1 MENLA
6 QNNLFDIPADSFEG
20 DIPPVEAGNGISPD
34 DAIRDQELISGL
46 QSDYQQAN
54 DYESMLRGDLDA
66 KEYYSRYSG
75 FGTDEPQDPSQ
86 GPVEAPP
93 PVQPVAPTPAPDPAL
108 QEYEV
113 MKQYMPLIKYVVENP
128 DAAQHM
134 KQFIQE
140 KSKPKP
146 SLMEEVQ
153 GLQAPV
159 KPADFNP
166 IDASTD
172 PESPSAKY
180 ITELTNYQEK
190 VALAQ
195 HEYVKKV
202 YEERQQEEIRRE
214 TNERLK
220 TVYGN
225 LISNYQLSPQEA
237 QDFVKVFSDDKS
249 LELGNLVSYYRFM
262 KGQSRQAPAQVPQRG
277 VPQQTVKP
285 QARMQQQPQQQ
296 LSDSDLFNMQLFAA
310 AKKRPLMS

>member
-1 MENLA
+1 MENLV
-6 QNNLFDIPADSFEG
+6 QDNLFNLSSDSFG
-20 DIPPVEAGNGISPD
+20 DEMPPVEAGNGISPD
-34 DAIRDQELISGL
+34 DAINDQEFLSGL
-46 QSDYQQAN
+46 QGDYQQVN
-54 DYESMLRGDLDA
+54 DYESMLRGDLDP
-66 KEYYSRYSG
+66 KEYYGRYS
-75 FGTDEPQDPSQ
+75 DEPQDPSQ

-93 PVQPVAPTPAPDPAL
+93 PVQPVAPIPAPDPAL

-140 KSKPKP
+140 KAKPKP

-172 PESPSAKY
+172 PDSPSAKY

-202 YEERQQEEIRRE
+202 YEERQQEVSF
-214 TNERLK
+214 K
-220 TVYGN
+220 H
-225 LISNYQLSPQEA
+225 IS
-237 QDFVKVFSDDKS
+237 
-249 LELGNLVSYYRFM
+249 
-262 KGQSRQAPAQVPQRG
+262 
-277 VPQQTVKP
+277 
-285 QARMQQQPQQQ
+285 
-296 LSDSDLFNMQLFAA
+296 
-310 AKKRPLMS
+310 